1 VTSEEREVVTY
12 RLSRAREAL
21 DEADMLFRAKHLN
34 TYVNRLYYAC
44 YYAVSALLLTRGMS
58 TSRYSQ
64 VRALLHRE
72 LVKPGTVPVEMGQ
85 HFDRLSA
92 SRQKADYTDFTRFK
106 ANEVAS
112 WLEQTGALV
121 RHIETLVSG

>member
-1 VTSEEREVVTY
+1 MTSEEREVVTY

>member
-1 VTSEEREVVTY
+1 MTREEREVIAY
-12 RLSRAREAL
+12 RLSRAREAV
-21 DEADMLFRAKHLN
+21 DEAAMLFKARPLD
-34 TYVNRLYYAC
+34 TDVNRLYSAC

-58 TSRYSQ
+58 TSRHSQ

-85 HFDRLSA
+85 HFDRLFA

-106 ANEVAS
+106 ADEVAV
-112 WLEQTGALV
+112 WLEQTRSLV